1 MKQAAATRQR
11 RRILRGRRNIIIII
25 AFIIFVFGVQTI
37 LISNININNDNNN
50 SNNNYYYN
58 TIISRDTPDAYLNNY
73 PLHLRENKNYNNN
86 NNNENNGL
94 YDGTFHSTVHC
105 VGETHDEKTAWKHRS
120 CNYVHLCL
128 DFSTS
133 SSNNNNNNDNNNNN
147 TNNPPEF
154 FVVASQFDEEFRKRF
169 HGSESAS
176 SSKGGIYHYSS
187 TELGS
192 GNSNS
197 NKNDGVINND
207 QQQHQQQHE
216 QRYSSID
223 VALGGINP
231 RWKGSTKIQRHG
243 FDKVRWAPKI
253 YDTFPNFQY
262 YYELENDVV
271 MIPFHSFAADNV
283 GHLLWD
289 DLLPIYNLL
298 KIFGYENNQNNNQD
312 SINNND
318 SNDNENKY
326 RHLFIRVDTLS
337 ELYATCDLRLKK
349 KRACQENFERFLP
362 LFGVDRETF
371 TTLTEIRLS
380 KIKTKTKSSSS
391 SSSSSS
397 TSLLSQSPVVCSKH
411 AVAGLGWLTDHG
423 IRDHGWMTNNE
434 PYSLDVAIARNV
446 GRGPELYAFRN
457 YLLRNMGLLTTISKT
472 TISTSSSIGSSNVDK
487 NFNYNQR
494 PIQFRIILSAYSSNH
509 PDRDFGLE
517 EQRKALSEA
526 FPTADVSTVVL
537 RELSLREQ
545 IELISQPKQQ
555 TSNEHIIFV
564 TACGGGS
571 ITGFFLPK
579 DSSMILYYPESGG
592 YDFSSKFNL
601 TGGKAMLDWDL
612 LNNLGYVRTH
622 WLPIGT
628 MNELEG
634 LDALVYLVR
643 HEMDVTM
650 NSFV

>member
-1 MKQAAATRQR
+1 MIKQAAATRQR
-11 RRILRGRRNIIIII
+11 RRILRGRRNIIIIV
-25 AFIIFVFGVQTI
+25 AFIIFIFGAQTI
-37 LISNININNDNNN
+37 LISNININN
-50 SNNNYYYN
+50 NNNYN
-58 TIISRDTPDAYLNNY
+58 NNIISPRNTPDAYFNNY
-73 PLHLRENKNYNNN
+73 PLYLRENKNYNNK
-86 NNNENNGL
+86 EPTNNGL

-105 VGETHDEKTAWKHRS
+105 VGETHDVKTAWKHRS

-128 DFSTS
+128 DFSS
-133 SSNNNNNNDNNNNN
+133 SSNNNNNNNNNV

-169 HGSESAS
+169 HGSSESS
-176 SSKGGIYHYSS
+176 PLSKGGIYHYSS
-187 TELGS
+187 SELGS
-192 GNSNS
+192 GNN
-197 NKNDGVINND
+197 NKNDGVIND
-207 QQQHQQQHE
+207 KQHE
-216 QRYSSID
+216 QQYSSID

-243 FDKVRWAPKI
+243 FDKVRWTPKI
-253 YDTFPNFQY
+253 YDKFPNVRY

-298 KIFGYENNQNNNQD
+298 KIFGYENNANNNNNQD
-312 SINNND
+312 NINININININNND
-318 SNDNENKY
+318 NDNKY

-349 KRACQENFERFLP
+349 KRTCQENFERFLP
-362 LFGVDRETF
+362 LFGVNPETF

-380 KIKTKTKSSSS
+380 KIKSSSS
-391 SSSSSS
+391 SSSS
-397 TSLLSQSPVVCSKH
+397 LLSQSSIVCSKH

-457 YLLRNMGLLTTISKT
+457 YLLRNMGLLTTTTSKT
-472 TISTSSSIGSSNVDK
+472 TTTSNVDK
-487 NFNYNQR
+487 NSNYNQQ

-526 FPTADVSTVVL
+526 FPTIDVSTVVL

-555 TSNEHIIFV
+555 TNKEHIIFV

-612 LNNLGYVRTH
+612 LNNLGYIRTH

-628 MNELEG
+628 MNELDG

>member
-37 LISNININNDNNN
+37 LISNINIDNDKNN

-86 NNNENNGL
+86 NNNNNENNGL
-94 YDGTFHSTVHC
+94 YDGTYHSTVHC
-105 VGETHDEKTAWKHRS
+105 VGKTHDEKTAWKHRS
-120 CNYVHLCL
+120 CNY
-128 DFSTS
+128 
-133 SSNNNNNNDNNNNN
+133 
-147 TNNPPEF
+147 
-154 FVVASQFDEEFRKRF
+154 FDEEFRKQF

-176 SSKGGIYHYSS
+176 SSKGGTYHYSS

-207 QQQHQQQHE
+207 HQQQHE

-231 RWKGSTKIQRHG
+231 RWKGSTKVQRHG

-253 YDTFPNFQY
+253 YDKFPNFQY

-289 DLLPIYNLL
+289 DLL
-298 KIFGYENNQNNNQD
+298 
-312 SINNND
+312 
-318 SNDNENKY
+318 
-326 RHLFIRVDTLS
+326 
-337 ELYATCDLRLKK
+337 KK

-362 LFGVDRETF
+362 LFGVD
-371 TTLTEIRLS
+371 L
-380 KIKTKTKSSSS
+380 
-391 SSSSSS
+391 
-397 TSLLSQSPVVCSKH
+397 
-411 AVAGLGWLTDHG
+411 AGLGWLTDHG

-434 PYSLDVAIARNV
+434 PHSLDVAIARNV

-472 TISTSSSIGSSNVDK
+472 TISTSSSIGSSNIDK